1 MIERDGYL
9 MMDKRDYPLWHGSS
23 PMGPFLRDKL
33 AENRFVVRGDGIR
46 VSDADGNWFIDARSG
61 LWNVGLGYS
70 ATEVTSAVRTQLE
83 SLPFG
88 TLLSYDRPPKITVD
102 YARELSRW
110 FPELPWVRLGNSGS
124 QMTETAVLLSQFVH
138 RLEGNG
144 QRSMIVSFKGSY
156 HGMGPGAS
164 TLSGILDGLAGSGP
178 LSPNV
183 RHLASD
189 AGSWTENLAQFFK
202 EYEAERVAAVIF
214 EPMMGSSGVIPEVRD
229 LRGVAELCK
238 ANGVHLIA
246 DEVTTGFGRTGAM
259 SRCIDVG
266 IQPDMLVLGK
276 NMACGYVPTG
286 ALMVAG
292 PLYEAAYD
300 PHPAAFLTAGSTT
313 DGHPLAAAAG
323 LAVLEYYR
331 RHDVLAHVRKVGQYL
346 QEQLS
351 ALQKDLSPSGD
362 VAGAGLMQRLCL
374 ADGNGTPWSPPQ
386 TEELRLNCEAEGLL
400 LSRVAGGIWLAPPLI
415 VSEDDCQEII
425 TRLRRAL
432 EKAVQSELHPAGT
445 L

>member
-1 MIERDGYL
+1 MA
-9 MMDKRDYPLWHGSS
+9 
-23 PMGPFLRDKL
+23 PFLRDKL
-33 AENRFVVRGDGIR
+33 AENRFAVRGDGIR

-70 ATEVTSAVRTQLE
+70 ATEVKRAVCEQME

-88 TLLSYDRPPKITVD
+88 TLLSYDRPPKVTVN

-138 RLEGNG
+138 RLEGND
-144 QRSMIVSFKGSY
+144 QRSMIVSLMGSY

-164 TLSGILDGLAGSGP
+164 ALSGILHGLAGSVP
-178 LSPNV
+178 LSPSV

-202 EYEAERVAAVIF
+202 EYEVERVAAVII
-214 EPMMGSSGVIPEVRD
+214 EPLMGSSGVIPEVRD

-238 ANGVHLIA
+238 STGVHLIA

-259 SRCIDVG
+259 SRCIDLG

-276 NMACGYVPTG
+276 NMTCGYVPTG
-286 ALMVAG
+286 ALMVADH
-292 PLYEAAYD
+292 LYEAAFD
-300 PHPAAFLTAGSTT
+300 PQPAAILAAGSTT

-331 RHDVLAHVRKVGQYL
+331 RHDVLANVRKVGQYL
-346 QEQLS
+346 QEQLR
-351 ALQKDLSPSGD
+351 ALQKYVSPGGD
-362 VAGAGLMQRLCL
+362 VAGAGLMQRLL
-374 ADGNGTPWSPPQ
+374 LVDGRGTPWAPPQ
-386 TEELRLNCEAEGLL
+386 TEELRLHCEAEGLL
-400 LSRVAGGIWLAPPLI
+400 ISRVAGGIWLAPPLI
-415 VSEDDCQEII
+415 VSEDDCQEIVV
-425 TRLRRAL
+425 RLRRAL
-432 EKAVQSELHPAGT
+432 EKSVQSELHAAEMPYEVR
-445 L
+445 LEY